1 MERQDR
7 IDRGKL
13 FQIVGAEK
21 DKDLRPKVNLM
32 LGTVRRCLSVDL
44 R

>member
-1 MERQDR
+1 METHDR
-7 IDRGKL
+7 ILRGNL

-21 DKDLRPKVNLM
+21 EKDLRPKVDLIF
-32 LGTVRRCLSVDL
+32 GTGRRCLSVDL